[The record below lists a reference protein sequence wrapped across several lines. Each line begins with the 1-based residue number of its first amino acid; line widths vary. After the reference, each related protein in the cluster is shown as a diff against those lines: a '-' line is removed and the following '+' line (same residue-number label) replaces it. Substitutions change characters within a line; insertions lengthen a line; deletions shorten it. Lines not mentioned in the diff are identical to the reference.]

1 MMYTLAIALVI
12 AGLVLIVIMATNK
25 SLRKFEQL

>member
-1 MMYTLAIALVI
+1 MLGKPLVI

>member
-1 MMYTLAIALVI
+1 MYTLAIALVI